1 MSNKRP
7 LKRALDLDDDDE
19 EDKLYKLKV
28 LLPNSTSV
36 TLSLTNPRPE
46 MSIKYLVNLVKEEY
60 EKTRKNFVLS
70 GKKRK
75 TIDWNQAAESY
86 LEHNGEK
93 IRRTVKFESFKPDSS
108 NIIRLDDGSDEASIM
123 YENMWDLTPDTD
135 MLKELPENYSFET
148 ALADLIDN
156 SLQAVWS
163 CSPGNRRL
171 ISVDVLKDR
180 IIVFDSGPGMDSS
193 KENSIAK
200 WGKIGASIHRSY
212 KSKAI
217 GGNPPYLMPFFGMF
231 GYGGA
236 YACMHLGRRTLVSSK
251 TKESKKVFT
260 LQLNKE
266 ALIDNRSTSGKN
278 WKVDGGMRDPLDE
291 EMKLSPHGSFT
302 KVEIFEAKC
311 KIPEIYQLQ
320 CRLKDIYFP
329 YIQCDEVSKT
339 GRTLRPVEFQ
349 VHGDD
354 LTEIVG
360 GEVATTNLNSKG
372 EEFWFQ
378 IRFCENRKGKSQEA
392 NARLKFFYF
401 PIVHGKESIDI
412 IMESL
417 EKEGYKVSESF
428 QTFGRVSVRRL
439 GRLLPEVPW
448 ASIPFMER
456 GARACTLQ
464 KCCQRV
470 KCFVGMSSYI
480 NASFHNM
487 LYDFKFAFMVVVD
500 LDAGFVPTP
509 SKTDLA
515 SQNLFSVA
523 LKNFGSKSKE
533 KDNSTDVSMVI
544 HKEGKSLTY
553 GQVEQ
558 SYQDWVFKMH
568 KSYDEEDA
576 LGEDEATV
584 IFDSL
589 DNKALCIS
597 PDSVRVHKV
606 MKRKGKSWER
616 GQKIKIMKGAC
627 AGVHKNDVYATIDY
641 FLIENFEDETGGK
654 QVNFSEEEGCLLSTI
669 KGISK
674 LEIRKSSSFPIS
686 IIDSEKCVLLDE
698 NEWNRKLNRQKEKDP
713 SRIDLLNEIDCR
725 TLNLNGET
733 TIGAS
738 VFAGQTPPQ
747 QIVAVV
753 RPASFTSSKLSKK
766 LDQKHIVKMDSEMLM
781 EVELQG
787 KNNKSREK
795 NPKPLY
801 SDRCFPT
808 NREGFHGLYIFPL
821 ESKFPHLFKKAG
833 TYIFSFSVVSKPI
846 NFYNISY
853 SVIGV
858 HFFFQG
864 NSITCKKKVIVKPSS
879 KVGSWK
885 LVGNQETINVSVGS
899 CLPPLSITCLDEHE
913 NQIPF
918 TSVPSLHVKLKA
930 SPGFEVPVYKIEA
943 KLIDH
948 GVLTLKNML
957 VKTDELDSIRPGYK
971 ATLEICSKDEPFSV
985 SVACNVKPG
994 PLKRVV
1000 EKNPKALEN
1009 LLPDSTVENFILEMF
1024 DGYNNHVAEGTDV
1037 SLCLNGFFIQDSVSL
1052 NLKVDNAGCIDL
1064 SGILKVTAGYG
1075 KPVSLA
1081 IMSGSKEIFK
1091 KESLVEIRELRL
1103 LKELPEYCTAGTNL
1117 TDLKFKVTDSFGI
1130 MDTSINNDDKSE
1142 CFHTLSIQS
1151 DSKID
1156 ESAIR
1161 YAFVHGSCKIPS
1173 LALPDTEGV
1182 FSFKVFHS
1190 RHPELHMSLKIQL
1203 TPAQTFERDEIGF
1216 SEPSPRIYL
1225 TPQSKIGCSEPNPKI
1240 YGTPQSKMGSTT
1252 NPWVTP
1258 TQQTQ
1263 SSQFRLL
1270 SIREMSSA
1278 ISSQTRPVDMEQISE
1293 YTEILKGKLNSYSE
1307 MISEANE
1314 RLKCLEAE
1322 QEEAV
1327 QELRNMQA
1335 SLEPHGVVF
1344 PECLSTKEQ
1353 MMKHIEEKH
1362 YNTAASVFCSLY
1374 RKAQPPK
1381 SLLLSKEGAFGIV
1394 ALLGSVASTSLS
1406 RVLSEYLGEDIM
1418 LGLVCKSTRLRSQSH
1433 LMLQS
1438 EADRL
1443 KTSITRRFHVK
1454 CLGATSRPW
1463 IGGFVENDPQ
1473 RKLAMEAPKLPG
1485 FQGYAVNMIDLSQE
1499 ELNIKTYEGHGL
1511 RETLFYGL
1519 FGNLQVYETQ
1529 TQVEEALPHISGG
1542 SAVSLDG
1549 FIAKEDEFIYP
1560 GSSKPEIHFPI
1571 TVRENEE
1578 EKLSNLEAARDRVR
1592 RVEKKIV
1599 EERCLLSKLEKKMN
1613 KANERYEGA
1622 TKLSLET

>member
-1 MSNKRP
+1 MSNRRP
-7 LKRALDLDDDDE
+7 PKRALVQVDDDDE
-19 EDKLYKLKV
+19 EDKFYKLKI
-28 LLPNSTSV
+28 LLPNGTNV
-36 TLSLTNPRPE
+36 TLTLNNPQPE
-46 MSIKYLVNLVKEEY
+46 MSIRNFVNLVKEEY
-60 EKTRKNFVLS
+60 EKTRKSCVLS
-70 GKKRK
+70 GKMRKR
-75 TIDWNQAAESY
+75 IDWNLAAESY
-86 LEHNGEK
+86 LDFNGEK
-93 IRRTVKFESFKPDSS
+93 IIGMVRLETFKPDSC
-108 NIIRLDDGSDEASIM
+108 NILRLDDGSGEATTM

-171 ISVDVLKDR
+171 ISVDVLEDR
-180 IIVFDSGPGMDSS
+180 ISVFDSGPGMDSS

-200 WGKIGASIHRSY
+200 WGKIGASIHRSS

-217 GGNPPYLMPFFGMF
+217 GGKPPYLMPFFGMF

-251 TKESKKVFT
+251 TKQSKKVFT

-302 KVEIFEAKC
+302 KVEIFEWKC

-329 YIQCDEVSKT
+329 YIQYDEVSKT

-349 VHGDD
+349 VHGED

-378 IRFCENRKGKSQEA
+378 IRIYEKRKGTSQEA
-392 NARLKFFYF
+392 NARLKFVYF
-401 PIVHGKESIDI
+401 PIVHGKESTDI

-456 GARACTLQ
+456 GARASTLQ

-470 KCFVGMSSYI
+470 KCF
-480 NASFHNM
+480 
-487 LYDFKFAFMVVVD
+487 VD

-509 SKTDLA
+509 SKTDLS

-523 LKNFGSKSKE
+523 LKNFGNKSKE
-533 KDNSTDVSMVI
+533 KDNDVSMVI
-544 HKEGKSLTY
+544 HREGTSLTY

-558 SYQDWVFKMH
+558 SYHDWVLKMH

-576 LGEDEATV
+576 MGEDEATV

-589 DNKALCIS
+589 DKKALCIS
-597 PDSVRVHKV
+597 HDCEAVRVHKV

-627 AGVHKNDVYATIDY
+627 GGVHKNDVYATIDY
-641 FLIENFEDETGGK
+641 FLIENFEDETGAGDARIICR
-654 QVNFSEEEGCLLSTI
+654 QINFCEEEGCMLSTI

-674 LEIRKSSSFPIS
+674 LKIRKSSSFPIS
-686 IIDSEKCVLLDE
+686 IIDTEKCVLIDD
-698 NEWNRKLNRQKEKDP
+698 NEWNRKLVKQKEKDP
-713 SRIDLLNEIDCR
+713 SRIDLLDEKDCR
-725 TLNLNGET
+725 TLKFNGET

-738 VFAGQTPPQ
+738 VCAGQTLPQ

-753 RPASFTSSKLSKK
+753 RPASYTSSKLSKK
-766 LDQKHIVKMDSEMLM
+766 LDQKHFVKMDREMLM

-787 KNNKSREK
+787 TQMKSREK
-795 NPKPLY
+795 NAKPLY

-808 NREGFHGLYIFPL
+808 NRGGLHGLYIFQL
-821 ESKFPHLFKKAG
+821 ESKIPHLFKKAG
-833 TYIFSFSVVSKPI
+833 TYIFSFS
-846 NFYNISY
+846 
-853 SVIGV
+853 
-858 HFFFQG
+858 G
-864 NSITCKKKVIVKPSS
+864 NSVTCKKKVIVKPSS

-885 LVGNQETINVSVGS
+885 LGGNQETINVRVGS
-899 CLPPLSITCLDEHE
+899 SLPPLSIYCLDEYE

-918 TSVPSLHVKLKA
+918 TSVPSLEVRLKA
-930 SPGFEVPVYKIEA
+930 SPEFEVPVYMIEA
-943 KLIDH
+943 N
-948 GVLTLKNML
+948 LTDSGILKLKNM
-957 VKTDELDSIRPGYK
+957 VVETDALDDIRPDYE

-985 SVACNVKPG
+985 SVACIVKPG
-994 PLKRVV
+994 PLKCVV
-1000 EKNPKALEN
+1000 EKDAQALVN

-1024 DGYNNHVAEGTDV
+1024 DEYNNHVAEGTNV
-1037 SLCLNGFFIQDSVSL
+1037 PICTSGLFIQDRMCL
-1052 NLKVDNAGCIDL
+1052 DLKVDSDGCIDL

-1075 KPVSLA
+1075 KPVSLS
-1081 IMSGSKEIFK
+1081 IMSGKEEIFK

-1103 LKELPEYCTAGTNL
+1103 LTKLPEYCTAGTNL
-1117 TDLKFKVTDSFGI
+1117 TNLKFKVTDSYGI

-1142 CFHTLSIQS
+1142 CFHTLSIES
-1151 DSKID
+1151 DSSSVD
-1156 ESAIR
+1156 STTR
-1161 YAFVHGSCKIPS
+1161 YAFVHGSCKITS
-1173 LALPDTEGV
+1173 LSLPETEGA

-1190 RHPELHMSLKIQL
+1190 RHPELHMNLKIQL
-1203 TPAQTFERDEIGF
+1203 TPAQTFERDEIGCY
-1216 SEPSPRIYL
+1216 EPNPRIYL
-1225 TPQSKIGCSEPNPKI
+1225 TPL
-1240 YGTPQSKMGSTT
+1240 SKMGSTT
-1252 NPWVTP
+1252 NPLVVP
-1258 TQQTQ
+1258 TQQTPSSEFLTQ
-1263 SSQFRLL
+1263 QTPPSQFRVL

-1278 ISSQTRPVDMEQISE
+1278 INSQTDPVDMAQFSE
-1293 YTEILKGKLNSYSE
+1293 YTEILKAKLNSYTE
-1307 MISEANE
+1307 RISEANE
-1314 RLKCLEAE
+1314 CLKCLEAE

-1327 QELRNMQA
+1327 QELSALQA
-1335 SLEPHGVVF
+1335 SLEPHGVSF
-1344 PECLSTKEQ
+1344 PECLSNKES
-1353 MMKHIEEKH
+1353 MMKHIEENH
-1362 YNTAASVFCSLY
+1362 HNTAASVFCSLY
-1374 RKAQPPK
+1374 RNAPASK
-1381 SLLLSKEGAFGIV
+1381 SMLLSKEGVFGIV
-1394 ALLGSVASTSLS
+1394 ALLGSVASTPLS
-1406 RVLSEYLGEDIM
+1406 RVLSEYLGEDTM
-1418 LGLVCKSTRLRSQSH
+1418 LALVCKSSRLGPNIDP
-1433 LMLQS
+1433 MLQA
-1438 EADRL
+1438 EAARL
-1443 KTSITRRFHVK
+1443 ERSITSRFHVL
-1454 CLGATSRPW
+1454 CLGATSPW
-1463 IGGFVENDPQ
+1463 TGGLVENDPQ
-1473 RKLAMEAPKLPG
+1473 RKLAMDDPKLSDGDPIPG
-1485 FQGYAVNMIDLSQE
+1485 FIGYAVNMINLAEE

-1511 RETLFYGL
+1511 RETLFYDV
-1519 FGNLQVYETQ
+1519 FGKLQVYETQ
-1529 TQVEEALPHISGG
+1529 TQAKEALEHISGDG
-1542 SAVSLDG
+1542 AVSLDG
-1549 FIAKEDEFIYP
+1549 FIAKGNKFIC
-1560 GSSKPEIHFPI
+1560 SRKPEIHFPI

-1578 EKLSNLEAARDRVR
+1578 EKWSNLEEARNRVR

-1599 EERCLLSKLEKKMN
+1599 KARCLLSKLEKKMN
-1613 KANERYEGA
+1613 KANERSDSA
-1622 TKLSLET
+1622 TKFSLES